1 MLPWTVWAEDALV
14 KVFPDSR
21 PASEELPV
29 VRIEAA
35 RNETEAGQVVILP
48 TDQHLAHV
56 RLLPPLLRHQEGDF
70 VIDTVQVRWVG
81 FVRVR
86 ARTPNTPFEH
96 LVRKPPGLFPD
107 PLFDEPEVDIRKD
120 FAQPVWLNVTVPA
133 EAPPGRYRGTAR
145 IQAGK
150 EQEVPVELQVY
161 DATVP
166 DRRTLKVTN
175 WCSFENIARYHGLE
189 AWSEEHW
196 TLLAAYARNMAAHR
210 QNVILTPL
218 FSLIEFRAEGDRLA
232 CDFSRFDR
240 FVQVFRE
247 AGVIGYIEGGHLGG
261 RATGEWTCPH
271 FAIQTRHLEGDRVVA
286 GWATAGS
293 PEAEAF
299 LAQFLPAL
307 QGHLEERGWLDRYWQ
322 HLADEP
328 IAENAASYNALV
340 AAVRRHAPRLRII
353 EANHCHDLAPIEV
366 WVPQLNYWHEDLDFY
381 RDRQQRGEEVWF
393 YTCLAPTGT
402 YPNRF
407 IDYPLLKVR
416 LLHWLNFHYGATGYL
431 HWGYNHWRGFDAFLD
446 VEPVHG
452 PDRCLPPGDH
462 CIVYPG
468 RRGPVDSI
476 RFEALRDGVEDYELL
491 QQLAARDESQARQI
505 SGTLIRDFNDCE
517 TSVSAFRAA
526 RRRLLEALVL
536 LNASA

>member
-1 MLPWTVWAEDALV
+1 MLSLTLWTEDALV

-21 PASEELPV
+21 PASEERPV
-29 VRIEAA
+29 VQIEAA
-35 RNETEAGQVVILP
+35 KNETEAGQLVILP
-48 TDQHLAHV
+48 TSQHLSQV
-56 RLLPPLLRHQEGDF
+56 SLIPPLLRHEEKDF

-86 ARTPNTPFEH
+86 VRTPNTPFDH
-96 LVRKPPGLFPD
+96 LVRKPPGWFPD
-107 PLFDEPEVDIRKD
+107 PLFDEGAMDIRKD
-120 FAQPVWLNVTVPA
+120 FAQPVWLNVKVPA
-133 EAPPGRYRGTAR
+133 EAPPGRYHGLA
-145 IQAGK
+145 QLEAPVLQG
-150 EQEVPVELQVY
+150 VPVELQVY
-161 DATVP
+161 DVTVP
-166 DRRTLKVTN
+166 DQRTLKVTN
-175 WCSFENIARYHGLE
+175 WCSFDNIARYHGVE
-189 AWSEEHW
+189 AWGEEHW
-196 TLLAAYARNMAAHR
+196 TLLSAYARNMAAHR

-218 FSLIEFRAEGDRLA
+218 FSLIGFQAERERLTF
-232 CDFSRFDR
+232 DFSRFDR
-240 FVQVFRE
+240 FVQVFQE

-261 RATGEWTCPH
+261 RATDEWTCPH
-271 FAIQTRHLEGDRVVA
+271 FTIQIQRIEKGQVVA
-286 GWATAGS
+286 DRALAGS
-293 PEAEAF
+293 PEAESF

-307 QGHLEERGWLDRYWQ
+307 QGHLQARGWLDLYWQ

-328 IAENAASYNALV
+328 IAENVASYNELV
-340 AAVRRHAPRLRII
+340 AAVRRYAPRLRII
-353 EANHCHDLAPIEV
+353 EANHCHDLQPIDV
-366 WVPQLNYWHEDLDFY
+366 WVPQLNFWHEDYDFY
-381 RDRQQRGEEVWF
+381 CGRQRQGEEVWF

-452 PDRCLPPGDH
+452 PDRCLPSGDH

-476 RFEALRDGVEDYELL
+476 RFEALRDGLEDYELL
-491 QQLAARDESQARQI
+491 QQLAARDEPRAREI
-505 SGTLIRDFNDCE
+505 SSTLIRNFNDCE

-526 RRRLLEALVL
+526 RRRLLEAL
-536 LNASA
+536 SGT